1 MRPTIP
7 PSRPSSSRSPLSPP
21 FRAASSHTGSARPV
35 CTINSLLKPFYQ
47 LLSAHRPHRLQ
58 TPCRRVH
65 AGAGL
70 VFGTVAASPAAPA
83 AALAC
88 NAALG
93 QCSAICATVGLFAPT
108 P

>member
-1 MRPTIP
+1 MHAFKTLFVPLIALAAIP
-7 PSRPSSSRSPLSPP
+7 LVQGGPIAYALCQTELIGA
-21 FRAASSHTGSARPV
+21 RAAGCNTVAV
-35 CTINSLLKPFYQ
+35 ACY
-47 LLSAHRPHRLQ
+47 
-58 TPCRRVH
+58 

-70 VFGTVAASPAAPA
+70 VFGTVVAAPAAPA

-93 QCSAICATVGLFAPT
+93 TCSGVCATVGLLAPT